1 MSSPRLQDYS
11 RLVAYP
17 VQKKLLSLLDGYH
30 RGEGAGSSHEFLDMA
45 EYRYGD
51 DISDI
56 DWKGTARRGQPVVKR
71 FESTAV
77 LSVIVASDTG
87 ASMAAL
93 AEDGSAKNLVAAE
106 LVRALSWLVSA
117 HGDLLGLVAGS
128 AGGVRSM
135 PARAGVGHAET
146 LLRVASSATVSSGQS
161 DLPALLRH
169 VELGRRRSLVFVISD
184 DSQISDVT
192 AALLRRLT
200 SRHQV
205 GLFLIEDL
213 DPTRPG
219 DAKLGAKA
227 RAKQDPTK
235 LVDVTAGPLPA
246 FVEGNQVIEAQ
257 WRMFRKIRR
266 QEVDRRLEALPLTY
280 RRVGG
285 MDDVL
290 PALVDVVGG
299 GKRAA

>member
-11 RLVAYP
+11 RLVEYP

-45 EYRYGD
+45 EYRFGD

-87 ASMAAL
+87 AAMAAL
-93 AEDGSAKNLVAAE
+93 AEDGTAKNAVAAE
-106 LVRALSWLVSA
+106 LVKALSWLVST
-117 HGDLLGLVAGS
+117 HGDLLGLVAGN
-128 AGGVRSM
+128 AAGVRSM
-135 PARAGVGHAET
+135 PARAGVAHAET
-146 LLRVASSATVSSGQS
+146 LLRVASSATTSSAPS
-161 DLPALLRH
+161 DLHSLLRH

-184 DSQISDVT
+184 DSQITDAT

-200 SRHQV
+200 SRHEV
-205 GLFLIEDL
+205 GLFLIEDY
-213 DPTRPG
+213 DPTSAR
-219 DAKLGAKA
+219 DAEE
-227 RAKQDPTK
+227 
-235 LVDVTAGPLPA
+235 LVDVAGGPIPS
-246 FVEGNQVIEAQ
+246 FVEGNRVIEAQ
-257 WRMFRKIRR
+257 WRMFRRVRR
-266 QEVDRRLEALPLTY
+266 QEVDRRLDPVPLTY
-280 RRVGG
+280 RRVRGLE
-285 MDDVL
+285 DVL
-290 PALVDVVGG
+290 PALIDVVGG